1 MAYTKDGVRRMAL
14 NNVSLMIT
22 RQDLIDAAERIDP
35 LPASVTRLLR
45 LTNDPS
51 SSMSDLAEV
60 IRYDPVLTV
69 DVLRLAN
76 SARSAVRDPVG
87 EVSIAVARL
96 GTSDVL
102 GLAMKRAVQGRMTV
116 ALPAYA
122 MDADELWRHSLTS
135 AIAAEAVSDISTIR
149 ISGHASTAALLHD
162 VGKLVIAKALPAALS
177 EHLAYVTSTDPRPL
191 DEIEREILG
200 TDHGE
205 VGASVV
211 RSWDMPMSIQIA
223 LTNHHRVNTSAD
235 TLSHVIAAANA
246 LALAISPKQTSDIT
260 LDYKATSSLN
270 LAGVVDSKIPA
281 LIDAIGVRVEE
292 VMGAYG
298 V

>member
-1 MAYTKDGVRRMAL
+1 MVL
-14 NNVSLMIT
+14 NKTNTMIT
-22 RQDLIDAAERIDP
+22 RQELIEAAGRIEP

-96 GTSDVL
+96 GTAEVL
-102 GLAMKRAVQGRMTV
+102 GLAMKRAIQGRMTV
-116 ALPAYA
+116 ALPAYG
-122 MDADELWRHSLTS
+122 MDADELWRHSLMS
-135 AIAAEAVSDISTIR
+135 AIAAEVISDVSTIR
-149 ISGHASTAALLHD
+149 IPGHASTAALLHD
-162 VGKLVIAKALPAALS
+162 IGKLVIAKALPAGVA
-177 EHLAYVTSTDPRPL
+177 EQLAYLTAHDRRPL
-191 DEIEREILG
+191 HVIERETLG
-200 TDHGE
+200 VDHGE
-205 VGASVV
+205 VGAIVV

-223 LTNHHRVNTSAD
+223 LTNHHNVTESAD

-246 LALAISPKQTSDIT
+246 LALTLPLQEHRDIT
-260 LDYKATSSLN
+260 LDYNSLSSLN
-270 LAGVVDSKIPA
+270 HAGVVTSKIPDVVLA
-281 LIDAIGVRVEE
+281 LESRLQE
-292 VMGAYG
+292 VLGAYE